1 MASIKI
7 DSKIVVEACIKSE
20 NRLIEYR
27 HEISQKIDES
37 NYLDGCNPLVAQRT
51 TVRKNIWIVD
61 EIKKLAEYST
71 DNFIYIDHN
80 DFQLIG
86 EYLPKF
92 NKTTIKG

>member
-7 DSKIVVEACIKSE
+7 DSKIVVEACDSLAMSIMRGE
-20 NRLIEYR
+20 NMHFYSGREA
-27 HEISQKIDES
+27 KMVD
-37 NYLDGCNPLVAQRT
+37 
-51 TVRKNIWIVD
+51 NIRD
-61 EIKKLAEYST
+61 LAEYST
-71 DNFIYIDHN
+71 DSFIYIDHN

>member
-7 DSKIVVEACIKSE
+7 DSKIVVEACIKT
-20 NRLIEYR
+20 
-27 HEISQKIDES
+27 QKKLFLLMNGPANHQDTIWNDVIAKERMFLQDQFSMIDKI
-37 NYLDGCNPLVAQRT
+37 R
-51 TVRKNIWIVD
+51 
-61 EIKKLAEYST
+61 KLAECST

-92 NKTTIKG
+92 NKTTIRG